1 VIELNLVGVRV
12 ELPTNTPILLLKE
25 TTGDRFLP
33 IFIGPAEAHAIVT
46 ALQGYEPP
54 RPMTHDLLKN
64 VLDELGASVEH
75 ISITE
80 LRDSTFFASIRINV
94 KGSVHEISSRPSDAI
109 ALAVRI
115 QVPIFAAEDVLAEAS
130 IPIEG
135 AEAQVEE
142 GRVLLNENAEQELE
156 RFREFLEQVSPEDFR
171 QQ

>member
-1 VIELNLVGVRV
+1 MIELNLVGVRV

-64 VLDELGASVEH
+64 VLDELGATVEH